1 MEREGRPCVGKSDDW
16 GVARAW
22 TPQWE
27 VVVGGRQSAEAEVS
41 PEPWDCSNGTTDGDQ
56 GSPL

>member
-1 MEREGRPCVGKSDDW
+1 MGKSDDW